1 MATIAIIGA
10 LEKEIMQIKEELSDV
25 CEAREAGL
33 TVVSGELDGLTV
45 VATTAGMGTV
55 NAAAATQHL
64 ISKYAPQ
71 AVVFSGIAGGLNPKL
86 HIDDVVIGK
95 RLRYLDTD
103 TALIAESAPGLEEFG
118 STPALVDIAV
128 DVLAE
133 RGFVDASTNAVA
145 SNEGTKQFL
154 VGTIATG
161 NRFVTGAAMRN
172 DAIEATH
179 ADCVGMEGAAI
190 AHVATKN
197 GVDCL
202 VLRAISDNC
211 DEAYDAIC
219 DREFDLFEYAR
230 TASGITLD
238 IVRRIAA
245 ISSRAFFVRTYD
257 QGVSM
262 ADSINYQLA
271 KFVASYGKVSQ
282 IPESTCPEVSFVG
295 RSNVG
300 KSSIMNKLFGRKNLV
315 KVSSTPGKTSNINF
329 FEADDV
335 HFVDLPGYGFARRSK
350 AERDRW
356 AELIGDFFDSER
368 SFNLVVSLVDI
379 RHDPSKL
386 DHDMIDYLQGNEF
399 NFIVCLTKADKL
411 SRTQQARQA
420 AAIKKQLNVPAENV
434 IITSSQ
440 TGTGIDEL
448 KKRIAEA
455 CL

>member
-1 MATIAIIGA
+1 M
-10 LEKEIMQIKEELSDV
+10 
-25 CEAREAGL
+25 
-33 TVVSGELDGLTV
+33 
-45 VATTAGMGTV
+45 
-55 NAAAATQHL
+55 NFHN
-64 ISKYAPQ
+64 
-71 AVVFSGIAGGLNPKL
+71 VVFETSFGRFDQLPKSDLVEIAF
-86 HIDDVVIGK
+86 
-95 RLRYLDTD
+95 
-103 TALIAESAPGLEEFG
+103 A
-118 STPALVDIAV
+118 
-128 DVLAE
+128 
-133 RGFVDASTNAVA
+133 
-145 SNEGTKQFL
+145 
-154 VGTIATG
+154 
-161 NRFVTGAAMRN
+161 
-172 DAIEATH
+172 
-179 ADCVGMEGAAI
+179 
-190 AHVATKN
+190 
-197 GVDCL
+197 
-202 VLRAISDNC
+202 
-211 DEAYDAIC
+211 
-219 DREFDLFEYAR
+219 
-230 TASGITLD
+230 
-238 IVRRIAA
+238 
-245 ISSRAFFVRTYD
+245 
-257 QGVSM
+257 
-262 ADSINYQLA
+262 
-271 KFVASYGKVSQ
+271 
-282 IPESTCPEVSFVG
+282 G